1 MKQTSAVSGFY
12 KISLEER
19 IDFVA
24 QFANLNSKDCQILKE
39 TGGLTLE
46 QADQMVE
53 NAIGMIQ
60 TPLGIAV
67 NFLINEKDYLVP
79 MAIEEPSVIA
89 AASNAAKIA
98 RVKGGFKA
106 SSTESLMIGQIQIL
120 DVKDFE
126 LVKSKILE
134 NKDRILT
141 LANEQDPVLVSLGG
155 GAKDLKVHLVPSQV
169 GQMVV
174 VHLLVDAKDAMG
186 ANAVNTMVEALTPL
200 MEDITQGR
208 VLLRILSNLAVHRLA
223 RAQAVFSKEKL
234 GEGVVTRIIEAG
246 AFAEADPFRATTHNK
261 GVMNGISALML
272 ATGNDTRAIEAGAHA
287 YAAIKGKYGS
297 LTHWEKTLE
306 GDLKGTIELPM
317 AVGIIGGATKINPV
331 AKLSLKILGIK
342 TARELAE
349 VAAALGLAQNFAA
362 IRALATEGI
371 QKGHMAL
378 HARNI
383 AVMAGAKG
391 NEVAQVVQALI
402 KEGKIRQTRAE
413 EILKEM
419 RREGK

>member
-1 MKQTSAVSGFY
+1 MTRTSAISGFY
-12 KISLEER
+12 KLSPQER
-19 IDFVA
+19 IDIVA
-24 QFANLNSKDCQILKE
+24 KFAKLSSEDRDILKQ

-67 NFLINEKDYLVP
+67 NFLINGKDYLVP
-79 MAIEEPSVIA
+79 MAVEEPSVIA

-98 RVKGGFKA
+98 RVKGGFTTT
-106 SSTESLMIGQIQIL
+106 STESLMIGQMQIL
-120 DVKDFE
+120 DVK
-126 LVKSKILE
+126 KPKAAQANIIQR
-134 NKDRILT
+134 KDEILT
-141 LANEQDPVLVSLGG
+141 LANQQDPVLVSFGG
-155 GAKDLKVHLVPSQV
+155 GAKDLEVHLIPSDV
-169 GQMVV
+169 GLMVV

-186 ANAVNTMVEALTPL
+186 ANAVNTMVEALTHL
-200 MEDITQGR
+200 MEEITQGR
-208 VLLRILSNLAVHRLA
+208 VLLRILSNLAIHRLA
-223 RAQAVFSKEKL
+223 RAQALFSKEKL
-234 GEGVVTRIIEAG
+234 GEEVISRILEAG

-261 GVMNGISALML
+261 GVMNGVTALML

-297 LTHWEKTLE
+297 LTHWERTPH

-317 AVGIIGGATKINPV
+317 AVGIIGGAIKINPV
-331 AKLSLKILGIK
+331 AKLSLRILGIK

-391 NEVAQVVQALI
+391 NEIAQVVQALI
-402 KEGKIRQTRAE
+402 KEGKIKQTRAE

-419 RREGK
+419 RKG